1 MTSGFS
7 GAVKLADI
15 NDFLTPSQQCIKP
28 QLDAKKRKD
37 KKKNGGGTEKKPSE
51 VGIGRRGSKRTRG
64 RRGVK
69 LEMEMDLDDDN
80 TDTMMSGGGMHF
92 DQIKTSSD
100 GKTAKITL
108 NDCLACSG
116 CVTSAETVLISAQS
130 LGKFEKLLANKDKSI
145 VLSISPMS
153 LAGLAVASSL
163 SLLETS
169 KRLAF
174 LFHQV
179 GVSKFVDQSVAQAIA
194 LLTSCEE
201 FVERYRL
208 HQQSASSS
216 SSSSSSLPVLC
227 SECPGW
233 VCYAEKT
240 QGPNVIK
247 YLSKARSP
255 QQIMG
260 VLVKELL
267 AKPSLSHYHA
277 CHNAAAVAADNPQ
290 EMQKPAKDIIH
301 CALAS
306 HVIILRSIS
315 SIVQKLEASR
325 EEFTD
330 TDSERKDVEI
340 VLTTAEMMEFITK
353 RVGSK
358 GLRDVKGVGKLDPVY
373 FNVSSD
379 QSTLYRPPA
388 LGASGGYLENVFRYA
403 ARSLFDHDPEGDIKL
418 TPGRNPDIQEATLT
432 IGGEEKL
439 RFALAYGFRNIQNTM
454 RKLKRNRNP
463 YHYVELMACPAGCA
477 NGGGQLKSE
486 AKKPRELAAE
496 LQQKYYKEL
505 RIRQP
510 EDTPMVKAFR
520 TLASRFEK
528 GDDLVST
535 SFRDVSKKEEDSE
548 IAGLTETW

>member
-267 AKPSLSHYHA
+267 AK
-277 CHNAAAVAADNPQ
+277 

-301 CALAS
+301 CA
-306 HVIILRSIS
+306 VMPCYDK
-315 SIVQKLEASR
+315 KLEASR

>member
-1 MTSGFS
+1 MASGFS

-37 KKKNGGGTEKKPSE
+37 KKKIGGGTEKKPSE
-51 VGIGRRGSKRTRG
+51 VGIGRRGKRTRG
-64 RRGVK
+64 KRGVK
-69 LEMEMDLDDDN
+69 LEMEMDLDDD
-80 TDTMMSGGGMHF
+80 TDTMMSGSAASGSGMHF
-92 DQIKTSSD
+92 DQIKASSD

-116 CVTSAETVLISAQS
+116 CVTSAETVLITAQS
-130 LGKFEKLLANKDKSI
+130 LGKFETLLANKDKSI

-153 LAGLAVASSL
+153 LAGLAAASSL
-163 SLLETS
+163 SLLETA

-174 LFHQV
+174 LFDQV
-179 GVSKFVDQSVAQAIA
+179 GIPKFVDQSVAQAVA

-208 HQQSASSS
+208 HQQQQQQQSTSSS
-216 SSSSSSLPVLC
+216 SSTPTSSSPPSLPVLC

-240 QGPNVIK
+240 QGANVLK

-267 AKPSLSHYHA
+267 AK
-277 CHNAAAVAADNPQ
+277 
-290 EMQKPAKDIIH
+290 EMQKPAKDVVH
-301 CALAS
+301 CA
-306 HVIILRSIS
+306 VMPCYDK
-315 SIVQKLEASR
+315 KLEASR
-325 EEFTD
+325 EEFAD
-330 TDSERKDVEI
+330 ADSERKDVEI

-353 RVGSK
+353 RAGIK

-379 QSTLYRPPA
+379 QSALYRPPA
-388 LGASGGYLENVFRYA
+388 LGASGGYLDNVLRYA
-403 ARSLFDHDPEGDIKL
+403 ARALFGHDLEGDIKL

-432 IGGEEKL
+432 IKGEEKL

-496 LQQKYYKEL
+496 LQQKYYEEL
-505 RIRQP
+505 RVRQP
-510 EDTPMVKAFR
+510 EDTPMVRAFR
-520 TLASRFEK
+520 SLSSRFSSEPHV
-528 GDDLVST
+528 VST
-535 SFRDVSKKEEDSE
+535 TPFHWDDACKSDET
-548 IAGLTETW
+548 GLRRR